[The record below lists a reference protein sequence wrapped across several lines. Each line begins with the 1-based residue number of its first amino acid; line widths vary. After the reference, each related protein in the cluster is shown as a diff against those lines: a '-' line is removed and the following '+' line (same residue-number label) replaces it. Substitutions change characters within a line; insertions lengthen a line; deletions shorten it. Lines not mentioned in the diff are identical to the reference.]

1 MRLIRHSAR
10 LIVVKLPPNAAV
22 PAWAEGGE
30 FSSITRTP
38 AELSIVCDLRS
49 IPPGLPRPE
58 PWIRLEVEGPL
69 SFSLVG
75 VLAALTVPLAEAG
88 VSVFPI
94 ATHDTDHLLIRA
106 REEQH
111 AREALTDA
119 GNEIVTADE
128 LRL

>member
-10 LIVVKLPPNAAV
+10 LTVVKLPPNAAV
-22 PAWAEGGE
+22 PAWAEGGD

-38 AELSIVCDLRS
+38 AELSIVCDIRS
-49 IPPGLPRPE
+49 IPPDLPRPE
-58 PWIRLEVEGPL
+58 PWIWLEVEGPL

-94 ATHDTDHLLIRA
+94 ATHDTDHLLIRT
-106 REEQH
+106 RQESH
-111 AREALTDA
+111 AVEALTDA
-119 GNEIVTADE
+119 GHVIVPAE
-128 LRL
+128 ALPL

>member
-10 LIVVKLPPNAAV
+10 LAVVKLLPDASVPP
-22 PAWAEGGE
+22 WAQRSE

-38 AELSIVCDLRS
+38 AELSIVCEIRLVPSDLA
-49 IPPGLPRPE
+49 RPE
-58 PWIRLEVEGPL
+58 AWIRLEVDGPL
-69 SFSLVG
+69 PFSLVG

-111 AREALTDA
+111 AVDALTDA
-119 GNEIVTADE
+119 GHEIVTAEE
-128 LRL
+128 LPL

>member
-10 LIVVKLPPNAAV
+10 LAVVQLPPDASI
-22 PAWAEGGE
+22 PPWAQRSE

-38 AELSIVCDLRS
+38 AELSIVCEIRLVPSD
-49 IPPGLPRPE
+49 LPRPE
-58 PWIRLEVEGPL
+58 PWIWLEVEGPL

-88 VSVFPI
+88 VSVFPV
-94 ATHDTDHLLIRA
+94 ATYDTDHLLIRD

-111 AREALTDA
+111 AVDALTEA
-119 GNEIVTADE
+119 GHEIVAAE
-128 LRL
+128 SAR

>member
-1 MRLIRHSAR
+1 MRLIRHSTT
-10 LIVVKLPPNAAV
+10 LTIVKLPSNSTV
-22 PAWAEGGE
+22 PPWAQLGE

-38 AELSIVCDLRS
+38 AELSIVCEIRS
-49 IPPGLPRPE
+49 LPPDMARPK
-58 PWIRLEVEGPL
+58 PWVWFEVEGPL

-88 VSVFPI
+88 VSVFAI
-94 ATHDTDHLLIRA
+94 ATYDTDHLLIRK
-106 REEQH
+106 REEQQ

-119 GNEIVTADE
+119 GHEIVTAEE